1 MNLNQTVDAISKI
14 SNDDLDALLCLVN
27 QASNVLLIGNGGSNA
42 IASHISVDYIKFLN
56 KQSIAFSDPAML
68 TAFMNDEGVQNA
80 YSEFI
85 SKMSNKDTL
94 VILISSSGNSQNIF
108 NAAKFCAQ
116 NNIKFVILTGFSKD
130 NSVRSCFK
138 DSAQLE
144 YWVDSNSYGVVECVH
159 QIFLHAIIKN

>member
-108 NAAKFCAQ
+108 NAAKFCVQ

>member
-1 MNLNQTVDAISKI
+1 MAMSQAKKI

-108 NAAKFCAQ
+108 NILVSNDIISEEDKDDLISALTENVSRAQELGLPQLRKKHVERAK
-116 NNIKFVILTGFSKD
+116 NGS
-130 NSVRSCFK
+130 
-138 DSAQLE
+138 
-144 YWVDSNSYGVVECVH
+144 
-159 QIFLHAIIKN
+159 

>member
-14 SNDDLDALLCLVN
+14 SNNDLDALLCLVN

-108 NAAKFCAQ
+108 NAAKFCVQ

>member
-14 SNDDLDALLCLVN
+14 SNNDLDALLCLVN

-108 NAAKFCAQ
+108 NAAKFCVE

>member
-1 MNLNQTVDAISKI
+1 
-14 SNDDLDALLCLVN
+14 
-27 QASNVLLIGNGGSNA
+27 
-42 IASHISVDYIKFLN
+42 
-56 KQSIAFSDPAML
+56 ML

-108 NAAKFCAQ
+108 NAAKFCVQ

>member
-1 MNLNQTVDAISKI
+1 MNLNQTVDAIYKI

-108 NAAKFCAQ
+108 NAAKFCVQ

>member
-14 SNDDLDALLCLVN
+14 CNDDLDTLLCLVN

-108 NAAKFCAQ
+108 NAAKFCVE

-130 NSVRSCFK
+130 NSVRSYFK